1 MKQSIETICVHGG
14 EHKFPD
20 SRESLSMPIYQTAAF
35 AHPDLGHSPD
45 RFYYTR
51 LTNPTRMHLEET
63 VAALEGAEKA
73 IAFTSGMAA
82 ITAVFELFAPGDRI
96 LCSAD
101 LYGGT
106 VLLLDSIGKKNG
118 LTLDF
123 VDTTD
128 PETVKAAV
136 TPDTK
141 AVYIETPSNP
151 MMNVTDIRLCA
162 EAAHS
167 VGALLIVD
175 NTFLSPYFQNPIAL
189 GADIVIHSGTKYL
202 GGHNDTLAGFLCLKD
217 DTFSEKLYKISYTL
231 GATLSPFDSWL
242 MIRGIKTLA
251 IRMERAQENA
261 LAVASWLKQQEKVT
275 KVYYVGLPEHP
286 GYGVNAA
293 QSRGSGAMLSF
304 TVATPELAQQVL
316 ANVKLFTFAESL
328 GGPESLITFPATQTH
343 ADVAEEE
350 RNRLGITDC
359 FLRMSV
365 GLEKAEDLIADLNQ
379 ALNG

>member
-1 MKQSIETICVHGG
+1 MKQSMETICVHGG
-14 EHKFPD
+14 KHRFED
-20 SRESLSMPIYQTAAF
+20 IRESLSVPIYQTAAF
-35 AHPDLGHSPD
+35 GHPDLGHSPD

-51 LTNPTRMHLEET
+51 LTNPTRTHLQET
-63 VAALEGAEKA
+63 VAALEGAHDA

-96 LCSAD
+96 LASAD

-106 VLLLDSIGKKNG
+106 VLLFDSICKENG
-118 LTLDF
+118 LLLDL
-123 VDTTD
+123 VDTTNA
-128 PETVKAAV
+128 EAVRAAV

-141 AVYIETPSNP
+141 AIYIETPSNP

-167 VGALLIVD
+167 VGAILIVD
-175 NTFLSPYFQNPIAL
+175 NTFLSPYFQNPIGL

-202 GGHNDTLAGFLCLKD
+202 GGHNDTLAGFICLKD
-217 DTFSEKLYKISYTL
+217 ETYSEKLYKISYTL

-251 IRMERAQENA
+251 LRMERAQENA
-261 LAVASWLKQQEKVT
+261 LAIAHWLKTQKNVT

-286 GYGVNAA
+286 GYAVNAS

-304 TVATPELAQQVL
+304 TAATPELAQQVL
-316 ANVKLFTFAESL
+316 AKVKIITFAESL

-365 GLEKAEDLIADLNQ
+365 GLEKAEDLIADLDQ

>member
-14 EHKFPD
+14 EHRFED
-20 SRESLSMPIYQTAAF
+20 IRESLSVPIYQTAAF
-35 AHPDLGHSPD
+35 GHPDLGHSPD

-51 LTNPTRMHLEET
+51 LTNPTRTHLQET
-63 VAALEGAEKA
+63 VAALEGAHDA

-106 VLLLDSIGKKNG
+106 VLLFDSIGKKNG
-118 LTLDF
+118 LRLDL

-128 PETVKAAV
+128 PEAVRAAV

-141 AVYIETPSNP
+141 AIYIETPSNP

-162 EAAHS
+162 ELAHS
-167 VGALLIVD
+167 VGAILIVD

-202 GGHNDTLAGFLCLKD
+202 GGHNDTLAGFICLKD
-217 DTFSEKLYKISYTL
+217 NTYSEKLYKISYTL

-251 IRMERAQENA
+251 LRMERAQENA
-261 LAVASWLKQQEKVT
+261 LAIANWLKRQKNVT

-286 GYGVNAA
+286 GYAVNAS

-304 TVATPELAQQVL
+304 AVATPDLAQQVL
-316 ANVKLFTFAESL
+316 AKVKIITFAESL

-365 GLEKAEDLIADLNQ
+365 GLEKAEDLIADLDQ

>member
-14 EHKFPD
+14 DHRFPD

-45 RFYYTR
+45 RFYYSR
-51 LTNPTRMHLEET
+51 LTNPTRNHLQET
-63 VAALEGAEKA
+63 VAALEGAHDA

-96 LCSAD
+96 VASAD

-106 VLLLDSIGKKNG
+106 VLLFDSISKKNG
-118 LTLDF
+118 LHLDL

-136 TPDTK
+136 TPGTK

-167 VGALLIVD
+167 VGAVLIVD
-175 NTFLSPYFQNPIAL
+175 NTFLSPYFQNPISL

-202 GGHNDTLAGFLCLKD
+202 GGHNDTIAGFVCLKD
-217 DTFSEKLYKISYTL
+217 ETYSEKLYKISYTL

-261 LAVASWLKQQEKVT
+261 LAIANWLKGQEKVT

-286 GYGVNAA
+286 GYAVNAS

-304 TVATPELAQQVL
+304 AVSTPELAQQVL
-316 ANVKLFTFAESL
+316 AKVKIITFAESL

>member
-14 EHKFPD
+14 QHRFED
-20 SRESLSMPIYQTAAF
+20 IRESLSVPIYQTAAF
-35 AHPDLGHSPD
+35 GHPDLGHSPD

-51 LTNPTRMHLEET
+51 LTNPTRTHLQET
-63 VAALEGAEKA
+63 VAALEGAHDA

-106 VLLLDSIGKKNG
+106 VLLFDSISKKNG
-118 LTLDF
+118 LKLDLA
-123 VDTTD
+123 DTTD
-128 PETVKAAV
+128 PETIRAAV

-141 AVYIETPSNP
+141 AIYIETPSNP

-162 EAAHS
+162 ELAHS
-167 VGALLIVD
+167 VGAILIVD

-202 GGHNDTLAGFLCLKD
+202 GGHNDTLAGFICLKD
-217 DTFSEKLYKISYTL
+217 DTYSEKLYKISYTL

-251 IRMERAQENA
+251 LRMERAQENA
-261 LAVASWLKQQEKVT
+261 LAIASWLKTQPNVT

-286 GYGVNAA
+286 GHAVNAS

-316 ANVKLFTFAESL
+316 AKVKIFTFAESL

-365 GLEKAEDLIADLNQ
+365 GLEKAGDLIADLDQ

>member
-35 AHPDLGHSPD
+35 GHPDLGHSPD

-51 LTNPTRMHLEET
+51 LTNPTRNHLQET
-63 VAALEGAEKA
+63 VAALEGAAGA

-96 LCSAD
+96 VASAD

-106 VLLLDSIGKKNG
+106 VLLFDSISKKNG
-118 LTLDF
+118 LVLDL

-128 PETVKAAV
+128 PEAVKASV
-136 TPDTK
+136 TPGTK

-167 VGALLIVD
+167 VGAILIVD

-217 DTFSEKLYKISYTL
+217 DTFGEKLYKISYTL

-261 LAVASWLKQQEKVT
+261 LAIANWLKQQEKVT

-286 GYGVNAA
+286 GYAVNAS

-304 TVATPELAQQVL
+304 TVETPELAQQVL
-316 ANVKLFTFAESL
+316 AKVKIFTFAESL

-350 RNRLGITDC
+350 REKLGITDC

-365 GLEKAEDLIADLNQ
+365 GLEKAEDLIADLDQ

>member
-14 EHKFPD
+14 EHRFPD
-20 SRESLSMPIYQTAAF
+20 SREALSMPIYQTAAF
-35 AHPDLGHSPD
+35 GHPDLGHSPD

-51 LTNPTRMHLEET
+51 LTNPTRNHLEET
-63 VAALEGAEKA
+63 VAALEGAEKC

-82 ITAVFELFAPGDRI
+82 ITAVFELFAPGDRVVA
-96 LCSAD
+96 SAD

-106 VLLLDSIGKKNG
+106 VLLFDSISKKNG
-118 LTLDF
+118 LVLDL

-136 TPDTK
+136 TPGTK

-167 VGALLIVD
+167 VGAILIVD

-217 DTFSEKLYKISYTL
+217 DTYSEKLYKISYTL

-261 LAVASWLKQQEKVT
+261 LAIANWLKTQKNVT

-286 GYGVNAA
+286 GYEVNAR

-304 TVATPELAQQVL
+304 TVETPELAQQVL
-316 ANVKLFTFAESL
+316 ARVKIFTFAESL

-343 ADVAEEE
+343 ADVPEAERE
-350 RNRLGITDC
+350 NLGITDC

-365 GLEKAEDLIADLNQ
+365 GLEKAEDLIADLDQ

>member
-1 MKQSIETICVHGG
+1 MKNAIETICVHGG
-14 EHKFPD
+14 DHKFPD

-51 LTNPTRMHLEET
+51 LTNPTRNHLQET
-63 VAALEGAEKA
+63 VAALEGAKSA

-82 ITAVFELFAPGDRI
+82 ITAVLELFAPGDRI
-96 LCSAD
+96 VASSD

-106 VLLLDSIGKKNG
+106 VLLFDSVCKKNG
-118 LTLDF
+118 LKPELT
-123 VDTTD
+123 DTTD
-128 PETVKAAV
+128 ADAVRAAI
-136 TPDTK
+136 TPGTK

-162 EAAHS
+162 ALAHS
-167 VGALLIVD
+167 VGAILIVD

-202 GGHNDTLAGFLCLKD
+202 GGHNDTIAGFVCLKD
-217 DTFSEKLYKISYTL
+217 DTYSEKLYKISYTL

-261 LAVASWLKQQEKVT
+261 IAIANWLKQQKNVT
-275 KVYYVGLPEHP
+275 KIYYVGLPEHP
-286 GYGVNAA
+286 GYAVNAS

-316 ANVKLFTFAESL
+316 AKVKIFTFAESL

-343 ADVAEEE
+343 ADVAEAD
-350 RNRLGITDC
+350 RLKLGITDSL
-359 FLRMSV
+359 LRMSV
-365 GLEKAEDLIADLNQ
+365 GLENAKDLIADLDQ
-379 ALNG
+379 ALN

>member
-14 EHKFPD
+14 EHRFED
-20 SRESLSMPIYQTAAF
+20 IRESLSVPIYQTAAF
-35 AHPDLGHSPD
+35 GHPDLGHSPD

-51 LTNPTRMHLEET
+51 LTNPTRTHLQET
-63 VAALEGAEKA
+63 VAALEGAKTA

-106 VLLLDSIGKKNG
+106 VLLFDSISKKNG
-118 LTLDF
+118 LKLDL
-123 VDTTD
+123 VDTTNA
-128 PETVKAAV
+128 EAVRSAV
-136 TPDTK
+136 TTDTR
-141 AVYIETPSNP
+141 AIYIETPSNP

-162 EAAHS
+162 ELAHS
-167 VGALLIVD
+167 AGAILIVD

-202 GGHNDTLAGFLCLKD
+202 GGHNDTLAGFICLKD
-217 DTFSEKLYKISYTL
+217 DTYSEKLYKISYTL

-251 IRMERAQENA
+251 LRMERAQENA
-261 LAVASWLKQQEKVT
+261 LAIAAWLKTQEAVT

-286 GYGVNAA
+286 GYEVNAR

-304 TVATPELAQQVL
+304 AVATPELAQQVL
-316 ANVKLFTFAESL
+316 AKVKIITFAESL

-343 ADVAEEE
+343 ADVAPEE
-350 RNRLGITDC
+350 RERLGITDC

>member
-1 MKQSIETICVHGG
+1 MSKSVETICVHGG
-14 EHKFPD
+14 EHRFPD
-20 SRESLSMPIYQTAAF
+20 SRESLSVPIYQTAAF
-35 AHPDLGHSPD
+35 GHPDLGHSPD

-51 LTNPTRMHLEET
+51 LTNPTRTHLEET
-63 VAALEGAEKA
+63 VAALEGARSC

-82 ITAVFELFAPGDRI
+82 INAVFELFAPGDRI
-96 LCSAD
+96 VASSD

-106 VLLLDSIGKKNG
+106 VLLFDSVSRKNG
-118 LTLDF
+118 LELC
-123 VDTTD
+123 VADTTD
-128 PETVKAAV
+128 PDAIRAAV
-136 TPDTK
+136 TPDTR

-162 EAAHS
+162 EMAHS
-167 VGALLIVD
+167 VGAVLIVD

-202 GGHNDTLAGFLCLKD
+202 GGHNDTLAGFVCLKD
-217 DTFSEKLYKISYTL
+217 ETYSEKLYKISYTL

-251 IRMERAQENA
+251 VRMEHQQKSA
-261 LAVASWLKQQEKVT
+261 LAIAGWLKQQKNVT

-286 GYGVNAA
+286 GCELNKR

-316 ANVKLFTFAESL
+316 AKVKLITFAESL
-328 GGPESLITFPATQTH
+328 GGPETLITFPATQTH
-343 ADVAEEE
+343 ADVAPEE
-350 RNRLGITDC
+350 RENLGITDC

-365 GLEKAEDLIADLNQ
+365 GLESAEDLIADLDQ